1 MLSISKNFDNNS
13 LLTSIK
19 DLGKN
24 NILLIEDI
32 DSLFEKR
39 IATNDNQSITFS
51 NLINVLD
58 GFLYKEGTIIFMTT
72 NHPEKLD
79 HALLRIGRID
89 MIFEISYPN
98 KNYIRQLFFD
108 LLDTKDDAEFNEFYE
123 YIKNKKISM
132 SAIVNFIFRNKK
144 SWEINIDDLLKTDN
158 FIKNALKENRSNEFY
173 T

>member
-1 MLSISKNFDNNS
+1 MKKLNDNDS
-13 LLTSIK
+13 LLLSIK

-39 IATNDNQSITFS
+39 VATDDNPSITFS

-58 GFLYKEGTIIFMTT
+58 GFLYKEGAIIFMTT

-89 MIFEISYPN
+89 MIFEINYPN
-98 KNYIRQLFFD
+98 KIHIKKLFFD
-108 LLDTKDDAEFNEFYE
+108 LLETKNEEQFNKFYE
-123 YIKNKKISM
+123 NIKNKKISM
-132 SAIVNFIFRNKK
+132 SSIINFIFRYTDK
-144 SWEINIDDLLKTDN
+144 WHQHTDELLKTDN
-158 FIKNALKENRSNEFY
+158 FIKNVLNENKSNEFY